1 MSENIH
7 ILIPTFN
14 RANLIKETI
23 DSVINQSYK
32 FWVLTIVDNNST
44 DNTVQMIKKKYKK
57 LIIQK
62 KIIIKTHDIFVAQG
76 DNWTRCIKYIGKY
89 KYFKLLGS
97 DDLLDKNFLLT
108 AINSLKGTND
118 TIAGFTSGIRYID
131 ELNNQIGQRTYGF
144 FGFELLISTFYRN
157 YFGAPSS
164 QVLKSKFFRNS
175 KFPPVP
181 YAGDVLYIYTY
192 CYAKKRKLIFN
203 KNLLADFRLWPE
215 GDSSKCQISDGVKNQ
230 MIEGR
235 YICRDKIIKTMFK
248 KSHFLFVFLF
258 ISKVIRIVEYIH
270 FFCLDKLKAC
280 LKF

>member
-1 MSENIH
+1 MSEIIH
-7 ILIPTFN
+7 ILIPTWN
-14 RANLIKETI
+14 RANMLKETI
-23 DSVINQSYK
+23 HSVINQSYQY
-32 FWVLTIVDNNST
+32 WVLTIVDNKST
-44 DNTVQMIKKKYKK
+44 DNTVQMIKKNYNK

-62 KIIIKTHDIFVAQG
+62 KIIIKTHDKFVAQG

-89 KYFKLLGS
+89 KYFKFLGS

-131 ELNNQIGQRTYGF
+131 EANNQIGKRTYGF
-144 FGFELLISTFYRN
+144 FGFELPISTFYRN
-157 YFGAPSS
+157 YFGSPTS

-175 KFPPVP
+175 KMPTFP
-181 YAGDVLYIYTY
+181 YSGDVFYIYTY

-215 GDSSKCQISDGVKNQ
+215 GDSGKLHSSDGVKNQ
-230 MIEGR
+230 RIEGR
-235 YICRDKIIKTMFK
+235 YICRDKILKIMFK
-248 KSHFLFVFLF
+248 NSHFLFVFLF
-258 ISKVIRIVEYIH
+258 ISKVIRIIEYIR